1 MFKYYRFNT
10 FLSILALII
19 SILSTEFIQNI
30 IGVISILS
38 IGIVHGANDLKIIS
52 TFTNND
58 NRLNKLKYFSFYL
71 LTVITGCLLF
81 FFLPSLALLVF
92 VLVSCFHF
100 GEQHWES
107 KIKPNKYNSFF
118 YFFYGGLI
126 FLLLFIIKHEDVS
139 KVIFQIT
146 GINFESIFFQ
156 TLFLIFFFF
165 SLTIIL
171 FKKKIDL
178 LLIEIFLLLFF
189 SLVFFNSTLIYS
201 FSFYFII
208 WHSLPSLK
216 SQINNLYG
224 DFSYLSI
231 YKYVKSSILYW
242 LMAIVGLFSFYY
254 FFNIQSNYFL
264 PLFFS
269 FLAAITFP
277 HVIVISLMFQTNKN
291 N

>member
-1 MFKYYRFNT
+1 M
-10 FLSILALII
+10 SILALII
-19 SILSTEFIQNI
+19 SILSSEYIQNI
-30 IGVISILS
+30 IGIIAILC
-38 IGIVHGANDLKIIS
+38 IGIIHGANDIKIIS
-52 TFTNND
+52 TFLNNG
-58 NRLNKLKYFSFYL
+58 NKFKYFSFYL
-71 LTVITGCLLF
+71 LTVLIGCLLF
-81 FFLPSLALLVF
+81 FFLPSIALLVF

-107 KIKPNKYNSFF
+107 KLKPNKYNSFF
-118 YFFYGGLI
+118 YFFYGGVI

-139 KVIFQIT
+139 IVISQIT

-156 TLFLIFFFF
+156 ISFLIFFLCFF
-165 SLTIIL
+165 IIIF
-171 FKKKIDL
+171 FKKEFIL
-178 LLIEIFLLLFF
+178 LFIEILLLLFF
-189 SLVFFNSTLIYS
+189 ILVFSNSTLIYA

-224 DFSYLSI
+224 EVSYASI
-231 YKYVKSSILYW
+231 YNYVKSSILYW
-242 LMAIVGLFSFYY
+242 LISIVGLFSFYY
-254 FFNIQSNYFL
+254 FFDIQSNYFL

>member
-1 MFKYYRFNT
+1 
-10 FLSILALII
+10 LSILALII
-19 SILSTEFIQNI
+19 AFLSSEYIQNI
-30 IGVISILS
+30 IGIIAILC
-38 IGIVHGANDLKIIS
+38 IGIIHGANDIKIIS
-52 TFTNND
+52 TFSNNG
-58 NRLNKLKYFSFYL
+58 NKFKYFSFYL
-71 LTVITGCLLF
+71 LTVLIGCLLF
-81 FFLPSLALLVF
+81 FFLPSIALLVF

-107 KIKPNKYNSFF
+107 KLKPNKYNSFF
-118 YFFYGGLI
+118 YFFYGGVV

-139 KVIFQIT
+139 IVISQIT

-156 TLFLIFFFF
+156 ISFLIFFLFF
-165 SLTIIL
+165 FIIIF
-171 FKKKIDL
+171 FKKEFTL
-178 LLIEIFLLLFF
+178 LFIEIPLLLFF
-189 SLVFFNSTLIYS
+189 ILVFSNSTLIYA

-224 DFSYLSI
+224 EVSYASI
-231 YKYVKSSILYW
+231 YNYVKSSILYW
-242 LMAIVGLFSFYY
+242 LISIVGLFSFYY
-254 FFNIQSNYFL
+254 FFDIQSNYFL

>member
-1 MFKYYRFNT
+1 M
-10 FLSILALII
+10 SILALII
-19 SILSTEFIQNI
+19 AFLSSEYIQNI
-30 IGVISILS
+30 IGIIAILC
-38 IGIVHGANDLKIIS
+38 IGIIHGANDIKIIS
-52 TFTNND
+52 TFSNNG
-58 NRLNKLKYFSFYL
+58 NKFKYFSFYL
-71 LTVITGCLLF
+71 LTVLIGCLLF
-81 FFLPSLALLVF
+81 FFLPSIALLVF

-107 KIKPNKYNSFF
+107 KLKPNKYNSFF
-118 YFFYGGLI
+118 YFFYGGI
-126 FLLLFIIKHEDVS
+126 VFLLLFIIKHEDVS
-139 KVIFQIT
+139 IVISQIT

-156 TLFLIFFFF
+156 ISFLIFFLFF
-165 SLTIIL
+165 FIIIF
-171 FKKKIDL
+171 FKKEFTL
-178 LLIEIFLLLFF
+178 LFIEIPLLLFF
-189 SLVFFNSTLIYS
+189 ILVFSNSTLIYA

-224 DFSYLSI
+224 EVSYASI
-231 YKYVKSSILYW
+231 YNYVKSSILYW
-242 LMAIVGLFSFYY
+242 LISIVGLFSFYY
-254 FFNIQSNYFL
+254 FFDIQSNYFL

>member
-1 MFKYYRFNT
+1 
-10 FLSILALII
+10 LSISALII
-19 SILSTEFIQNI
+19 SILSSEYIQNI
-30 IGVISILS
+30 IGIIAILS

-52 TFTNND
+52 TFTNNV

-71 LTVITGCLLF
+71 LTVLIGCLLF

-118 YFFYGGLI
+118 YFFYGGVI

-139 KVIFQIT
+139 IVISQIT

-156 TLFLIFFFF
+156 ILFLIFFLFF
-165 SLTIIL
+165 FIIIF
-171 FKKKIDL
+171 FKKEFVL
-178 LLIEIFLLLFF
+178 LFIEILLLLFF
-189 SLVFFNSTLIYS
+189 ILVFSNSTLIYS

-224 DFSYLSI
+224 DVSYFSI

-242 LMAIVGLFSFYY
+242 LIAIVGLFSCYY

>member
-1 MFKYYRFNT
+1 M
-10 FLSILALII
+10 
-19 SILSTEFIQNI
+19 
-30 IGVISILS
+30 
-38 IGIVHGANDLKIIS
+38 
-52 TFTNND
+52 
-58 NRLNKLKYFSFYL
+58 
-71 LTVITGCLLF
+71 
-81 FFLPSLALLVF
+81 
-92 VLVSCFHF
+92 VSCFHF

-107 KIKPNKYNSFF
+107 KLKPNKYNSFF
-118 YFFYGGLI
+118 YFFYGGVI

-139 KVIFQIT
+139 IVISQIT

-156 TLFLIFFFF
+156 ISFLIFFLCFF
-165 SLTIIL
+165 IIIF
-171 FKKKIDL
+171 FKKEFIL
-178 LLIEIFLLLFF
+178 LFIEILLLLFF
-189 SLVFFNSTLIYS
+189 ILVFSNSTLIYA

-224 DFSYLSI
+224 EVSYASI
-231 YKYVKSSILYW
+231 YNYVKSSILYW
-242 LMAIVGLFSFYY
+242 LISIVGLFSFYY
-254 FFNIQSNYFL
+254 FFDIQSNYFL

>member
-1 MFKYYRFNT
+1 M
-10 FLSILALII
+10 ALII
-19 SILSTEFIQNI
+19 AFLSSEYIQNI
-30 IGVISILS
+30 IGIIAILC
-38 IGIVHGANDLKIIS
+38 IGIIHGANDIKIIS
-52 TFTNND
+52 TFSNNG
-58 NRLNKLKYFSFYL
+58 NKFKYFSFYL
-71 LTVITGCLLF
+71 LTVLIGCLLF
-81 FFLPSLALLVF
+81 FFLPSIALLVF

-107 KIKPNKYNSFF
+107 KLKPNKYNSFF
-118 YFFYGGLI
+118 YFFYGGVV

-139 KVIFQIT
+139 IVISQIT

-156 TLFLIFFFF
+156 ISFLIFFLFF
-165 SLTIIL
+165 FIIIF
-171 FKKKIDL
+171 FKKEFTL
-178 LLIEIFLLLFF
+178 LFIEIPLLLFF
-189 SLVFFNSTLIYS
+189 ILVFSNSTLIYA

-224 DFSYLSI
+224 EVSYASI
-231 YKYVKSSILYW
+231 YNYVKSSILYW
-242 LMAIVGLFSFYY
+242 LISIVGLFSFYY
-254 FFNIQSNYFL
+254 FFDIQSNYFL

>member
-1 MFKYYRFNT
+1 M
-10 FLSILALII
+10 SILALII
-19 SILSTEFIQNI
+19 AFLSSEYIQNI
-30 IGVISILS
+30 IGIIAILC
-38 IGIVHGANDLKIIS
+38 IGIIHGANDIKIIS
-52 TFTNND
+52 TFSNNG
-58 NRLNKLKYFSFYL
+58 NKFKYFSFYL
-71 LTVITGCLLF
+71 LTVLIGCLLF
-81 FFLPSLALLVF
+81 FFLPSIALLVF

-107 KIKPNKYNSFF
+107 KLKPNKYNSFF
-118 YFFYGGLI
+118 YFFYGGVV

-139 KVIFQIT
+139 IVISQIT

-156 TLFLIFFFF
+156 ISFLIFFLFF
-165 SLTIIL
+165 FIIIF
-171 FKKKIDL
+171 FKKEFTL
-178 LLIEIFLLLFF
+178 LFIEIPLLLFF
-189 SLVFFNSTLIYS
+189 ILVFSNSTLIYS

-224 DFSYLSI
+224 EVSYASI
-231 YKYVKSSILYW
+231 YNYVKSSILYW
-242 LMAIVGLFSFYY
+242 LISIVGLFSFYY
-254 FFNIQSNYFL
+254 FFDIQSNYFL

>member
-1 MFKYYRFNT
+1 M
-10 FLSILALII
+10 ALII
-19 SILSTEFIQNI
+19 AFLSSEYIQNI
-30 IGVISILS
+30 IGIIAILC
-38 IGIVHGANDLKIIS
+38 IGIIHGANDIKIIS
-52 TFTNND
+52 TFSNNG
-58 NRLNKLKYFSFYL
+58 NKFKYFSFYL
-71 LTVITGCLLF
+71 LTVLIGCLLF
-81 FFLPSLALLVF
+81 FFLPSIALLVF

-107 KIKPNKYNSFF
+107 KLKPNKYNSFF
-118 YFFYGGLI
+118 YFFYGGVI

-139 KVIFQIT
+139 IVISQIT

-156 TLFLIFFFF
+156 ISFLIFFLCFF
-165 SLTIIL
+165 IIIF
-171 FKKKIDL
+171 FKKEFIL
-178 LLIEIFLLLFF
+178 LFIEILLLLFF
-189 SLVFFNSTLIYS
+189 ILVFFNSTLIYA

-224 DFSYLSI
+224 EVSYASI
-231 YKYVKSSILYW
+231 YNYVKSSILYW
-242 LMAIVGLFSFYY
+242 LISIVGLFSFYY
-254 FFNIQSNYFL
+254 FFDIQSNYFL

>member
-1 MFKYYRFNT
+1 M
-10 FLSILALII
+10 ALII
-19 SILSTEFIQNI
+19 AFLSSEYIQNI
-30 IGVISILS
+30 IGIIAILC
-38 IGIVHGANDLKIIS
+38 IGIIHGANDIKIIS
-52 TFTNND
+52 TFSNNG
-58 NRLNKLKYFSFYL
+58 NKFKYFSFYL
-71 LTVITGCLLF
+71 LTVLIGCLLF
-81 FFLPSLALLVF
+81 FFLPSIALLVF

-107 KIKPNKYNSFF
+107 KLKPNKYNSFF
-118 YFFYGGLI
+118 YFFYGGVI

-139 KVIFQIT
+139 IVISQIT

-156 TLFLIFFFF
+156 ISFLIFFLCFF
-165 SLTIIL
+165 IIIF
-171 FKKKIDL
+171 FKKEFIL
-178 LLIEIFLLLFF
+178 LFIEILLLLFF
-189 SLVFFNSTLIYS
+189 ILVFSNSTLIYA

-224 DFSYLSI
+224 EVSYASI
-231 YKYVKSSILYW
+231 YNYVKSSILYW
-242 LMAIVGLFSFYY
+242 LISIVGLFSFYY
-254 FFNIQSNYFL
+254 FFDIQSNYFL

>member
-1 MFKYYRFNT
+1 M
-10 FLSILALII
+10 ALII
-19 SILSTEFIQNI
+19 AFLSSEYIQNI
-30 IGVISILS
+30 IGIIAILC
-38 IGIVHGANDLKIIS
+38 IGIIHGANDIKIIS
-52 TFTNND
+52 TFSNNG
-58 NRLNKLKYFSFYL
+58 NKFKYFSFYL
-71 LTVITGCLLF
+71 LTVLIGCLLF
-81 FFLPSLALLVF
+81 FFLPSIALLVF

-107 KIKPNKYNSFF
+107 KLKPNKYNSFF
-118 YFFYGGLI
+118 YFFYGGVV

-139 KVIFQIT
+139 IVISQIT

-156 TLFLIFFFF
+156 ISFLIFFLCFF
-165 SLTIIL
+165 IIIF
-171 FKKKIDL
+171 FKKEFIL
-178 LLIEIFLLLFF
+178 LFIEILLLLFF
-189 SLVFFNSTLIYS
+189 ILVFSNSTLIYA

-224 DFSYLSI
+224 EVSYASI
-231 YKYVKSSILYW
+231 YNYVKSSILYW
-242 LMAIVGLFSFYY
+242 LISIVGLFSFYY
-254 FFNIQSNYFL
+254 FFDIQSNYFL

>member
-1 MFKYYRFNT
+1 M
-10 FLSILALII
+10 ALII
-19 SILSTEFIQNI
+19 AFLSSEYIQNI
-30 IGVISILS
+30 IGIIAILC
-38 IGIVHGANDLKIIS
+38 IGIIHGANDIKIIS
-52 TFTNND
+52 TFSNNG
-58 NRLNKLKYFSFYL
+58 NKFKYFSFYL
-71 LTVITGCLLF
+71 LTVLIGCLLF
-81 FFLPSLALLVF
+81 FFLPSIALLVF

-107 KIKPNKYNSFF
+107 KLKPNKYNSFF
-118 YFFYGGLI
+118 YFFYGGVI

-139 KVIFQIT
+139 IVISQIT

-156 TLFLIFFFF
+156 ISFLIFFLFF
-165 SLTIIL
+165 FIIIF
-171 FKKKIDL
+171 FKKEFIL
-178 LLIEIFLLLFF
+178 LFIEILLLLFF
-189 SLVFFNSTLIYS
+189 ILVFSNSTLIYA

-224 DFSYLSI
+224 EVSYASI
-231 YKYVKSSILYW
+231 YNYVKSSILYW
-242 LMAIVGLFSFYY
+242 LISIVGLFSFYY
-254 FFNIQSNYFL
+254 FFDIQSNYFL

>member
-19 SILSTEFIQNI
+19 SILSSEYIQNI
-30 IGVISILS
+30 IGVIAILS

-52 TFTNND
+52 TFTNNN

-71 LTVITGCLLF
+71 LTVITGCFLF

-100 GEQHWES
+100 GEQHLES

-178 LLIEIFLLLFF
+178 LLIEILLLLFF

>member
-1 MFKYYRFNT
+1 M
-10 FLSILALII
+10 SILALII
-19 SILSTEFIQNI
+19 AFLSSEYIQNI
-30 IGVISILS
+30 IGIIAILC
-38 IGIVHGANDLKIIS
+38 IGIIHGANDIKIIS
-52 TFTNND
+52 TFSNNG
-58 NRLNKLKYFSFYL
+58 NKFKYFSFYL
-71 LTVITGCLLF
+71 LTVLIGCLLF
-81 FFLPSLALLVF
+81 FFLPSIALLVF

-107 KIKPNKYNSFF
+107 KLKPNKYNSFF
-118 YFFYGGLI
+118 YFFYGGVV

-139 KVIFQIT
+139 IVISQIT

-156 TLFLIFFFF
+156 ISFLIFFLFF
-165 SLTIIL
+165 FIIIF
-171 FKKKIDL
+171 FKKEFTL
-178 LLIEIFLLLFF
+178 LFIEIPLLLFF
-189 SLVFFNSTLIYS
+189 ILVFSNSTLIYA

-224 DFSYLSI
+224 EVSYASI
-231 YKYVKSSILYW
+231 YNYVKSSILYW
-242 LMAIVGLFSFYY
+242 LISIVGLFSFYY
-254 FFNIQSNYFL
+254 FFDIQSNYFL

>member
-1 MFKYYRFNT
+1 
-10 FLSILALII
+10 LALII
-19 SILSTEFIQNI
+19 AFLSSEYIQNI
-30 IGVISILS
+30 IGIIAILC
-38 IGIVHGANDLKIIS
+38 IGIIHGANDIKIIS
-52 TFTNND
+52 TFSNNG
-58 NRLNKLKYFSFYL
+58 NKFKYFSFYL
-71 LTVITGCLLF
+71 LTVLIGCLLF
-81 FFLPSLALLVF
+81 FFLPSIALLVF

-107 KIKPNKYNSFF
+107 KLKPNKYNSFF
-118 YFFYGGLI
+118 YFFYGGVI

-139 KVIFQIT
+139 IVISQIT

-156 TLFLIFFFF
+156 ISFLIFFLFF
-165 SLTIIL
+165 FIIIF
-171 FKKKIDL
+171 FKKEFIL
-178 LLIEIFLLLFF
+178 LFIEILLLLFF
-189 SLVFFNSTLIYS
+189 ILVFSNSTLIYA

-224 DFSYLSI
+224 EVSYASI
-231 YKYVKSSILYW
+231 YNYVKSSILYW
-242 LMAIVGLFSFYY
+242 LISIVGLFSFYY
-254 FFNIQSNYFL
+254 FFDIQSNYFL

>member
-1 MFKYYRFNT
+1 MNSI
-10 FLSILALII
+10 LSILALII
-19 SILSTEFIQNI
+19 AFLSSEYIQNI
-30 IGVISILS
+30 IGIIAILC
-38 IGIVHGANDLKIIS
+38 IGIIHGANDIKIIS
-52 TFTNND
+52 TFSNNG
-58 NRLNKLKYFSFYL
+58 NKFKYFSFYL
-71 LTVITGCLLF
+71 LTVLIGCLLF
-81 FFLPSLALLVF
+81 FFLPSIALLVF

-107 KIKPNKYNSFF
+107 KLKPNKYNSFF
-118 YFFYGGLI
+118 YFFYGGVI

-139 KVIFQIT
+139 IVISQIK

-156 TLFLIFFFF
+156 ISFLIFFLCFF
-165 SLTIIL
+165 IIIF
-171 FKKKIDL
+171 FKKEFIL
-178 LLIEIFLLLFF
+178 LFIEILLLLFF
-189 SLVFFNSTLIYS
+189 ILVFFNSTLIYA

-224 DFSYLSI
+224 EVSYASI
-231 YKYVKSSILYW
+231 YNYVKSSILYW
-242 LMAIVGLFSFYY
+242 LISIVGLFSFYY
-254 FFNIQSNYFL
+254 FFDIQSNYFL

>member
-1 MFKYYRFNT
+1 M
-10 FLSILALII
+10 SILALII
-19 SILSTEFIQNI
+19 AFLSSEYIQNI
-30 IGVISILS
+30 IGIIAILC
-38 IGIVHGANDLKIIS
+38 IGIIHGANDIKIIS
-52 TFTNND
+52 TFSNNG
-58 NRLNKLKYFSFYL
+58 NKFKYFSFYL
-71 LTVITGCLLF
+71 LTVLIGCLLF
-81 FFLPSLALLVF
+81 FFLPSIALLVF

-107 KIKPNKYNSFF
+107 KLKPNKYNSFF
-118 YFFYGGLI
+118 YFFYGGVV

-139 KVIFQIT
+139 IVISQIT

-156 TLFLIFFFF
+156 ISFLIFFLCFF
-165 SLTIIL
+165 IIIF
-171 FKKKIDL
+171 FKKEFIL
-178 LLIEIFLLLFF
+178 LFIEILLLLFF
-189 SLVFFNSTLIYS
+189 ILVFSNSTLIYA

-224 DFSYLSI
+224 EVSYASI
-231 YKYVKSSILYW
+231 YNYVKSSILYW
-242 LMAIVGLFSFYY
+242 LISIVGLFSFYY
-254 FFNIQSNYFL
+254 FFDIQSNYFL

>member
-1 MFKYYRFNT
+1 
-10 FLSILALII
+10 LALII
-19 SILSTEFIQNI
+19 AFLSSEYIQNI
-30 IGVISILS
+30 IGIIAILC
-38 IGIVHGANDLKIIS
+38 IGIIHGANDIKIIS
-52 TFTNND
+52 TFSNNG
-58 NRLNKLKYFSFYL
+58 NKFKYFSFYL
-71 LTVITGCLLF
+71 LTVLIGCLLF
-81 FFLPSLALLVF
+81 FFLPSIALLVF

-107 KIKPNKYNSFF
+107 KLKPNKYNSFF
-118 YFFYGGLI
+118 YFFYGGI
-126 FLLLFIIKHEDVS
+126 VFLLLFIIKHEDVS
-139 KVIFQIT
+139 IVISQIT

-156 TLFLIFFFF
+156 ISFLIFFLFF
-165 SLTIIL
+165 FIIIF
-171 FKKKIDL
+171 FKKEFTL
-178 LLIEIFLLLFF
+178 LFIEIPLLLFF
-189 SLVFFNSTLIYS
+189 ILVFSNSTLIYA

-224 DFSYLSI
+224 EVSYASI
-231 YKYVKSSILYW
+231 YNYVKSSILYW
-242 LMAIVGLFSFYY
+242 LISIVGLFSFYY
-254 FFNIQSNYFL
+254 FFDIQSNYFL

>member
-1 MFKYYRFNT
+1 
-10 FLSILALII
+10 LALII
-19 SILSTEFIQNI
+19 AFLSSEYIQNI
-30 IGVISILS
+30 IGIIAILC
-38 IGIVHGANDLKIIS
+38 IGIIHGANDIKIIS
-52 TFTNND
+52 TFSNNG
-58 NRLNKLKYFSFYL
+58 NKFKYFSFYL
-71 LTVITGCLLF
+71 LTVLIGCLLF
-81 FFLPSLALLVF
+81 FFLPSIALLVF

-107 KIKPNKYNSFF
+107 KLKPNKYNSFF
-118 YFFYGGLI
+118 YFFYGGVI

-139 KVIFQIT
+139 IVISQIT

-156 TLFLIFFFF
+156 ISFLIFFLCFF
-165 SLTIIL
+165 IIIF
-171 FKKKIDL
+171 FKKEFIL
-178 LLIEIFLLLFF
+178 LFIEILLLLFF
-189 SLVFFNSTLIYS
+189 ILVFSNSTLIYA

-224 DFSYLSI
+224 EVSYASI
-231 YKYVKSSILYW
+231 YNYVKSSILYW
-242 LMAIVGLFSFYY
+242 LISIVGLFSFYY
-254 FFNIQSNYFL
+254 FFDIQSNYFL

>member
-1 MFKYYRFNT
+1 M
-10 FLSILALII
+10 SILALII
-19 SILSTEFIQNI
+19 AFLSSEYIQNI
-30 IGVISILS
+30 IGIIAILC
-38 IGIVHGANDLKIIS
+38 IGIIHGANDIKIIS
-52 TFTNND
+52 TFSNNG
-58 NRLNKLKYFSFYL
+58 NKFKYFSFYL
-71 LTVITGCLLF
+71 LTVLIGCLLF
-81 FFLPSLALLVF
+81 FFLPSIALLVF

-107 KIKPNKYNSFF
+107 KLKPNKYNSFF
-118 YFFYGGLI
+118 YFFYGGVI

-139 KVIFQIT
+139 IVISQIT

-156 TLFLIFFFF
+156 ISFLIFFLCFF
-165 SLTIIL
+165 IIIF
-171 FKKKIDL
+171 FKKEFIL
-178 LLIEIFLLLFF
+178 LFIEILLLLFF
-189 SLVFFNSTLIYS
+189 ILVFSNSTLIYA

-224 DFSYLSI
+224 EVSYASI
-231 YKYVKSSILYW
+231 YNYVKSSILYW
-242 LMAIVGLFSFYY
+242 LISIVGLFSFYY
-254 FFNIQSNYFL
+254 FFDIQSNYFL

>member
-1 MFKYYRFNT
+1 M
-10 FLSILALII
+10 SILALII
-19 SILSTEFIQNI
+19 AFFSSEYIQNI
-30 IGVISILS
+30 IGI
-38 IGIVHGANDLKIIS
+38 IGILCIGIIHGANDIKIIA
-52 TFTNND
+52 TFSNNG
-58 NRLNKLKYFSFYL
+58 NKFKYFSFYL
-71 LTVITGCLLF
+71 LTVLIGCLLF
-81 FFLPSLALLVF
+81 FFLPSIALLVF

-107 KIKPNKYNSFF
+107 KLKPNKYNSFF
-118 YFFYGGLI
+118 YFFYGGVI

-139 KVIFQIT
+139 IVISQIT

-156 TLFLIFFFF
+156 ISFLIFFLCFF
-165 SLTIIL
+165 IIIF
-171 FKKKIDL
+171 FKKEFIL
-178 LLIEIFLLLFF
+178 LFIEILLLLFF
-189 SLVFFNSTLIYS
+189 ILVFFNSTLIYA

-224 DFSYLSI
+224 EVSYASI
-231 YKYVKSSILYW
+231 YNYVKSSILYW
-242 LMAIVGLFSFYY
+242 LISIVGLFSFYY
-254 FFNIQSNYFL
+254 FFDIQSNYFL